1 MFCGGMR
8 RYIAP
13 PGVYQHNRIRNN
25 KCQMAMTG
33 HGKED
38 SSQQKGLSVKALH
51 EPPGMS
57 RYIGKGICE
66 VCVTPL
72 PVDYCI

>member
-1 MFCGGMR
+1 
-8 RYIAP
+8 
-13 PGVYQHNRIRNN
+13 
-25 KCQMAMTG
+25 MAMAG

-38 SSQQKGLSVKALH
+38 SSQQKGLSVKALY

-57 RYIGKGICE
+57 RYKGKGICE